1 MAPTEPLLGLPPERH
16 AAWGTSVGLAVW
28 IIPWALGCS
37 VVSVPGAWHLAQA
50 GAAQGGCWLGERELD
65 KRGALLAGPPPT
77 RTGGLS
83 AGLQDPQG
91 QSARKVRS
99 HQCGSPCDEWTH
111 TGQRRA
117 TRPVSP
123 RTRTWRGQT
132 RRRPAAGRGRPRG
145 LHCASCCIT
154 AVPNGSSRTAYLLS
168 CGFSAFP
175 AQVASRLTESGGTSR
190 RGGSRRR
197 ALSLCEPAR
206 LTRSDAPGAYEPVQT
221 AARPASP
228 QA

>member
-1 MAPTEPLLGLPPERH
+1 MSGHTLDSAGQHGLCHR
-16 AAWGTSVGLAVW
+16 ARA
-28 IIPWALGCS
+28 
-37 VVSVPGAWHLAQA
+37 
-50 GAAQGGCWLGERELD
+50 
-65 KRGALLAGPPPT
+65 RGA
-77 RTGGLS
+77 
-83 AGLQDPQG
+83 D
-91 QSARKVRS
+91 
-99 HQCGSPCDEWTH
+99 
-111 TGQRRA
+111 RRA
-117 TRPVSP
+117 
-123 RTRTWRGQT
+123 GG
-132 RRRPAAGRGRPRG
+132 RRPAEGALAGCTVP
-145 LHCASCCIT
+145 LAALT

-175 AQVASRLTESGGTSR
+175 AQAASRLTESGGTSR